1 MKDKINA
8 PDQKSDALVLLPR
21 GKESEAQGR
30 LLNHRLDIILGRLV
44 SPLETHRLDDDAAK
58 RRKAVEAMTSDMVA
72 EELTLRALRQAHR
85 LTQEEVAGIL
95 GINQNA
101 VSKLEKRSD
110 LLLST
115 LSRYVVA
122 MGGRLNLVAEFPDR
136 PPVSL
141 KGLGDLVER

>member
-1 MKDKINA
+1 MRTID
-8 PDQKSDALVLLPR
+8 DLMQALP
-21 GKESEAQGR
+21 
-30 LLNHRLDIILGRLV
+30 
-44 SPLETHRLDDDAAK
+44 AK

-95 GINQNA
+95 GIKQNA

>member
-1 MKDKINA
+1 MRTID
-8 PDQKSDALVLLPR
+8 DLMQALP
-21 GKESEAQGR
+21 
-30 LLNHRLDIILGRLV
+30 
-44 SPLETHRLDDDAAK
+44 AK